1 MTLPPLVE
9 TAVVIGAHAADWRAA
24 VRLAGDALA
33 RSGATLPG
41 YGAEMVRMIEEH
53 GPYVVIAPG
62 LALARARPGPDVL
75 ADGLA
80 IVTLATPV
88 AFGHPHNDPVCV
100 VLGLSV
106 VSVGDHLESIAQ
118 LANIFNDASIIPALR
133 AAKDPAE
140 VMQIMGISHP
150 ATEPS

>member
-9 TAVVIGAHAADWRAA
+9 TAVVIGAEAADWRAA

-62 LALARARPGPDVL
+62 LALAHARPGPDVL

-80 IVTLATPV
+80 VVTLATPV

-133 AAKDPAE
+133 TAKDPAE
-140 VMQIMGISHP
+140 VMQIMGIAHP
-150 ATEPS
+150 AAEPS

>member
-1 MTLPPLVE
+1 M
-9 TAVVIGAHAADWRAA
+9 
-24 VRLAGDALA
+24 
-33 RSGATLPG
+33 
-41 YGAEMVRMIEEH
+41 
-53 GPYVVIAPG
+53 
-62 LALARARPGPDVL
+62 L

-80 IVTLATPV
+80 VVTLATPV
-88 AFGHPHNDPVCV
+88 AFGHPHNDPVGV

-133 AAKDPAE
+133 AATDPGE

-150 ATEPS
+150 AAVEPVELG

>member
-9 TAVVIGAHAADWRAA
+9 TAVVIGADADDWRAA
-24 VRLAGDALA
+24 VRLAGAALTA
-33 RSGATLPG
+33 SGATLPG
-41 YGAEMVRMIEEH
+41 YGDEMVRMIEEH

-62 LALARARPGPDVL
+62 LALAHARPGPDVL
-75 ADGLA
+75 TDGLA
-80 IVTLATPV
+80 VVTLATPV
-88 AFGHPHNDPVCV
+88 PFGHPHNDPVSV

-118 LANIFNDASIIPALR
+118 LANIFNDVRVIPALM
-133 AAKDPAE
+133 AAKDAAA

-150 ATEPS
+150 A